1 MLRKINF
8 LRKIALINLYDV
20 RKKRT
25 EAFWEADKSTILL
38 IGTYV
43 NTWAGIERVL
53 NEFIVLY
60 HPNRI
65 EKLNDLMPDSLEQKI
80 KYLAAVSNDQRI
92 PIELRQD
99 LRRWVECIGRERS
112 FRDLLVHGV
121 GFPEKNLFERNW
133 KFQSIKLRGK
143 DFELVEKT
151 VSKEQMR
158 ERSRAVS
165 NLSHSIATNLKPI
178 LRPEL

>member
-1 MLRKINF
+1 M
-8 LRKIALINLYDV
+8 INLYDV

-80 KYLAAVSNDQRI
+80 KYLGSGLIN
-92 PIELRQD
+92 
-99 LRRWVECIGRERS
+99 
-112 FRDLLVHGV
+112 
-121 GFPEKNLFERNW
+121 
-133 KFQSIKLRGK
+133 
-143 DFELVEKT
+143 
-151 VSKEQMR
+151 
-158 ERSRAVS
+158 
-165 NLSHSIATNLKPI
+165 
-178 LRPEL
+178 